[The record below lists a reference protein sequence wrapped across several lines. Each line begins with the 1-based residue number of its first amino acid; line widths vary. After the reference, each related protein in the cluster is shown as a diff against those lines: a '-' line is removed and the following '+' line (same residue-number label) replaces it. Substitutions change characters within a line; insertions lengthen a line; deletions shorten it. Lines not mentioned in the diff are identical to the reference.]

1 VKAIRSSKHAVI
13 ARSRVRT
20 FAGVG
25 AVAMSLAAGLIASAP
40 GASALTEYS
49 TPAITVAAGNSVI
62 AVQTS
67 GDGLRFY
74 WNQYGTDT
82 WRGEQ
87 VAPNRT
93 TFSAPSIAQDGNTVV
108 IAVQGAHN
116 SLDFYWAL
124 NGTSTWYAET
134 VAGAFTTY
142 SAPSLA
148 VNGGGVNIVA
158 QGPANSL
165 DFYWA
170 LNGTSAWHAETV
182 APARTTFSAPA
193 VASNGGAANVVAQG
207 WDNSLVF
214 YWQQNGTTQWNREGV
229 AGMGTTYSAPAIT
242 GNDGFANVAVQ
253 GPRNSLDFYWQQNDT
268 SAWNLQVVD
277 PGDSLF
283 GGPPGDDGPPAIT
296 TYSDG
301 FDDAVKVLAQG
312 VFLTEWTAFNGG
324 GNWSW
329 QHVNTDFAYA
339 GATITENNGS
349 DNIAVFGNGG
359 ELDFYWLDDKGA
371 FQKEVVA
378 AAGVN

>member
-1 VKAIRSSKHAVI
+1 MKAIRSSKHAVM
-13 ARSRVRT
+13 ARSRART
-20 FAGVG
+20 CAGVG
-25 AVAMSLAAGLIASAP
+25 AAAVNLAAGLVASAP
-40 GASALTEYS
+40 SASALTEYS

-108 IAVQGAHN
+108 IAVQGTHN

-124 NGTSTWYAET
+124 NGTSTWH
-134 VAGAFTTY
+134 
-142 SAPSLA
+142 
-148 VNGGGVNIVA
+148 A
-158 QGPANSL
+158 Q
-165 DFYWA
+165 
-170 LNGTSAWHAETV
+170 TV
-182 APARTTFSAPA
+182 APARTTVSAPTI
-193 VASNGGAANVVAQG
+193 ASNGGAANVTVQG
-207 WDNSLVF
+207 WD
-214 YWQQNGTTQWNREGV
+214 
-229 AGMGTTYSAPAIT
+229 
-242 GNDGFANVAVQ
+242 
-253 GPRNSLDFYWQQNDT
+253 NSLDFYWQQNDT
-268 SAWNLQVVD
+268 PAWNLQVVD

-301 FDDAVKVLAQG
+301 VDDAVKVLAQG
-312 VFLTEWTAFNGG
+312 TFLTEWTAFNGG

-329 QHVNTDFAYA
+329 QHVNTDFAYSA
-339 GATITENNGS
+339 ATITENNGS

-359 ELDFYWLDDKGA
+359 ELDFYWLDDRGA